1 MWHPDKLKSLK
12 CPLRELGDLII
23 NIDKLDLVIE
33 NIEDRGLTADNLS
46 KLGKLDHGSALRAET
61 LKLPSLGSLA
71 SDVPLLLRGL
81 SITIDDNLGLTF
93 TAITKSVVEVE
104 DRVLR
109 EDVAQAPDRE
119 GRDADITTDTDLPR
133 GPLAHQFKIP
143 LAGHAR
149 LASANSAGVGEGAG
163 TVALQDG
170 ADRDSD
176 GLALRGNL

>member
-1 MWHPDKLKSLK
+1 MAIAQSIVEGENRR
-12 CPLRELGDLII
+12 LR
-23 NIDKLDLVIE
+23 
-33 NIEDRGLTADNLS
+33 
-46 KLGKLDHGSALRAET
+46 
-61 LKLPSLGSLA
+61 
-71 SDVPLLLRGL
+71 
-81 SITIDDNLGLTF
+81 
-93 TAITKSVVEVE
+93 
-104 DRVLR
+104 
-109 EDVAQAPDRE
+109 
-119 GRDADITTDTDLPR
+119 ADITQFPDGVWGNPDVATDTDLPR